1 MLLLAT
7 QLFFGQSPYS
17 IEPALGEDYTNFY
30 SCPDSEVMVKTFKVH
45 VQPNTMLSLFAP
57 TGFEFESLALPGIWV
72 DNANLPPLSD
82 SPITYTISI
91 RMVAE
96 ARAGIYSGEVN
107 VNDNFASRIATNKS
121 GVARTAMFNSSTLY
135 VSGEIAATCGDQPCT
150 PPNAPN
156 VVNYNSN
163 TLCNNYGATLYA
175 SNSNSSDSVAYYTWY
190 KDGELISGE
199 STYPYFYV
207 YSYLGSGNYTS
218 KVTINGCTS
227 EASSGIEITVLEP
240 APTPR
245 INGEETQILCP
256 GSSITLTTSLE
267 EEFDFK
273 KQTTTA
279 SRLDYSDE
287 SRYIWRRYNRND
299 DEDEVLDETGSSLT
313 VTEPGYYSVEYVNSN
328 GCYSYSYSG
337 VSVTLASL
345 PTTPIISASGNVN
358 FCNGGNVTLTST
370 QSNSYLWSNGATT
383 RSITVNSSALYSV
396 VVNNGTCNSLPSIA
410 RKVTVNP
417 IPKSPTISTSGTTTL
432 CAGKTVTLTSSVAT
446 GNRWSTGANTQS
458 IIVSTAGTYTVTA
471 TNLSCTSP
479 SSEGVTVTVNAIP
492 TRPTITAIGATTFCA
507 GGSVTLTSSSTNNFW
522 SNGSTDKSIT
532 VTSAGNY
539 SVKTNNNGC
548 ESLSSAIKSIVVN
561 ALPPTP
567 TITVIGST
575 NLATGGNVT
584 LTSSYASANKWST
597 GSTLRSI
604 IVNKPGTY
612 SVSFMGAT
620 CMSKPLLPVTI
631 TQNTIEN
638 SGRFSN
644 STENGTT
651 SFSSKMT
658 IYPNPS
664 QGIFNI
670 NADTAGDIY
679 IVNQLGQIVKE
690 VKVEANV
697 VNTINAENLSNG
709 VYFVRNAN
717 TNKSSKLII
726 NK

>member
-7 QLFFGQSPYS
+7 QLFWAQSYS
-17 IEPALGEDYTNFY
+17 IIPNPEENYTNFY
-30 SCPDSEVMVKTFKVH
+30 RCLDSEIIEQKGFQVILQSSIRTII
-45 VQPNTMLSLFAP
+45 SAP
-57 TGFEFESLALPGIWV
+57 DGFEIYSQETTRPSWATSVVLDNDSSESRIFDIA
-72 DNANLPPLSD
+72 
-82 SPITYTISI
+82 I
-91 RMVAE
+91 RMAAGDAGLRSGTVFFQDYISEITRKAE
-96 ARAGIYSGEVN
+96 
-107 VNDNFASRIATNKS
+107 NKS
-121 GVARTAMFNSSTLY
+121 GNARIAVSTETSLF
-135 VSGEIAATCGDQPCT
+135 VSGEIAVTCGDQPCT
-150 PPNAPN
+150 TPNAPT
-156 VVNYNSN
+156 VY
-163 TLCNNYGATLYA
+163 NYGSDTVCSNYGTTLYA
-175 SNSNSSDSVAYYTWY
+175 SNSNSSDSVTYYSWY
-190 KDGELISGE
+190 KDGELISE
-199 STYPYFYV
+199 DNNYPYFYP
-207 YSYLGSGNYTS
+207 YSGSGIYTA

-227 EASSGIEITVLEP
+227 EASEGIVLTFLEP

-245 INGEETQILCP
+245 INGEETRILCP
-256 GSSITLTTSLE
+256 GSSITLTTSF

-287 SRYIWRRYNRND
+287 SRYIWRRDNRND
-299 DEDEVLDETGSSLT
+299 DEDYEILDETGSSLT
-313 VTEPGYYSVEYVNSN
+313 VTEPGYYSVDYINSN
-328 GCYSYSYSG
+328 GCRSYSYSG
-337 VSVTLASL
+337 VWVTLGSL

-358 FCNGGNVTLTST
+358 FCDGGNVTLTST

-383 RSITVNSSALYSV
+383 RSITVNSSALYTV
-396 VVNNGTCNSLPSIA
+396 VVNNGTCNSLPSVG
-410 RKVTVNP
+410 RRVTVNP

-479 SSEGVTVTVNAIP
+479 RSEGVTVTVNAIP
-492 TRPTITAIGATTFCA
+492 TRPTITASGATTFCD
-507 GGSVTLTSSSTNNFW
+507 GGSVTLTSSSTNNLW

-548 ESLSSAIKSIVVN
+548 ESLSSAVRSIVVN
-561 ALPPTP
+561 ALPAAP
-567 TITVIGST
+567 TISVIGST

-620 CMSKPLLPVTI
+620 CMSKPSLPVTI

-651 SFSSKMT
+651 SFSSKMA

-670 NADTAGDIY
+670 ETDTAGDVY
-679 IVNQLGQIVKE
+679 IVNQLGQVVKE
-690 VKVEANV
+690 VKIEANV
-697 VNTINAENLSNG
+697 VNTINAENLAKGIYLVKQS
-709 VYFVRNAN
+709 
-717 TNKSSKLII
+717 NKSQASKLII
-726 NK
+726 QN